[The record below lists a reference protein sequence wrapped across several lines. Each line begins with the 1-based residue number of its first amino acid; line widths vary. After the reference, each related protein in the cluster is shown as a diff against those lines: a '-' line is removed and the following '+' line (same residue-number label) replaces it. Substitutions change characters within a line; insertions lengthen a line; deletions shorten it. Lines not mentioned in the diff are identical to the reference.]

1 MSLNEVSR
9 EQGGGRDDRVT
20 RGLPLVGYQNFWD
33 ARHDGLIFSYIYSIK
48 STFLSDIIKQL
59 PEAIF

>member
-9 EQGGGRDDRVT
+9 EQGGGRESQEV
-20 RGLPLVGYQNFWD
+20 PLVGYQNFWD